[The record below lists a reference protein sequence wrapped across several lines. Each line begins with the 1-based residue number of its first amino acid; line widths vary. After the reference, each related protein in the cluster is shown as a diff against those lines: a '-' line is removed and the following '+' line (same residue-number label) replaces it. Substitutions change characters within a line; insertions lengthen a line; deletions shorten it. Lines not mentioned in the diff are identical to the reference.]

1 MGSAP
6 NPKGPRIVPVGVQHH
21 LRLGEVAA
29 GGDSRTLMCCL
40 SPQLD
45 PQAVQTKNWHMDVIE
60 MNGVSRAKAPSL
72 GWDCWFLPKGSCQL
86 GSGLWGYVTQ
96 RWYLP

>member
-1 MGSAP
+1 
-6 NPKGPRIVPVGVQHH
+6 
-21 LRLGEVAA
+21 
-29 GGDSRTLMCCL
+29 MCCL

-72 GWDCWFLPKGSCQL
+72 GWDVGSSPR
-86 GSGLWGYVTQ
+86 GAASWG
-96 RWYLP
+96 PGCGAM